1 MYSIKSF
8 WAIAF
13 LVACPLLANAES
25 QFTTATTTP
34 TTTSAKLDFQIEI
47 PKILFLR
54 VGAGANTTTNTSVDL
69 ILFNV
74 NAANVGNSSVV
85 AATAGSGDLGN
96 GAVTAKVMGNNGT
109 ISFTSTTA
117 GALQNGA
124 GDSISHNQIVASVSV
139 LNSAIALAHP
149 ALADGASTTVLLT
162 PTSGKLIDRDAA
174 WTFNYLNQNVVAPG
188 TYGGVNTN
196 NGRVTYTTSMP

>member
-1 MYSIKSF
+1 MNSIQSF
-8 WAIAF
+8 LAIA
-13 LVACPLLANAES
+13 LLGALPLIAKAES
-25 QFTTATTTP
+25 QFITTTTTP
-34 TTTSAKLDFQIEI
+34 ATTSAKLDFQIEI
-47 PKILFLR
+47 PRILFLR
-54 VGAGANTTTNTSVDL
+54 VGAGANNTNNTNTDL
-69 ILFNV
+69 IAFNV

-96 GAVTAKVMGNNGT
+96 GAVTAKVVGNNGT

-124 GDSISHNQIVASVSV
+124 GDSISHNQIVATVSA

-149 ALADGASTTVLLT
+149 ALADAATTTILLT
-162 PTSGKLIDRDAA
+162 PTTGKLIDRDAA
-174 WTFNYLNQNVVAPG
+174 WTFSYLNQNVVAPG